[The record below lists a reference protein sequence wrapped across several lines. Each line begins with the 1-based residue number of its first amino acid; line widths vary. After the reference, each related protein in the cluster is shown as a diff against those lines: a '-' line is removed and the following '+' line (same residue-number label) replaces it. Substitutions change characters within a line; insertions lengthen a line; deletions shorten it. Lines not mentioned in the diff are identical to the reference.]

1 MALLIKEI
9 VEEVQYITE
18 ANEKGEKNYYIE
30 GIIMQGDI
38 KNRNGR
44 IYPSNVLVREMN
56 RYNENYVSKNRAFGE
71 LGHPQGPTI
80 NLDRVSH
87 LFTELKAGGSNVV
100 GKAKITKTPMG
111 DVVKGLIDSGA
122 QLGISSRGMGS
133 VKPNKQGIMEVQNDF
148 MLATAGDI
156 VADPSAP
163 DAREVAHSNNSLAP
177 GSTKVATEP
186 TCNTSTESVGNQS
199 ELNANVAVPANSN
212 SYLATPFS
220 SITARAKA
228 VGNAERLTADKS
240 RRCQLIHF
248 QSNFRMHHLK
258 SHQQKHS
265 QNPAGPKPLPY

>member
-9 VEEVQYITE
+9 VEDVQYLTE
-18 ANEKGEKNYYIE
+18 ANEKGEKNYFIE

-44 IYPSNVLVREMN
+44 IYPSNVLMREMN

-87 LFTELKAGGSNVV
+87 LFTELKADGSNVV
-100 GKAKITKTPMG
+100 GRAKITKTPMG
-111 DVVKGLIDSGA
+111 DVVRGLIDSGA

-133 VKPNKQGIMEVQNDF
+133 VKPNREGIMEVQNDF

-163 DAREVAHSNNSLAP
+163 DAFIKGIMEGVEWVYDVASSSWMAANTFDQIEEEV
-177 GSTKVATEP
+177 K
-186 TCNTSTESVGNQS
+186 
-199 ELNANVAVPANSN
+199 
-212 SYLATPFS
+212 
-220 SITARAKA
+220 
-228 VGNAERLTADKS
+228 KS
-240 RRCQLIHF
+240 KQIDEAAALKMF
-248 QSNFRMHHLK
+248 EKFLK
-258 SHQQKHS
+258 S
-265 QNPAGPKPLPY
+265 L